1 MVIPMTLL
9 DHFRSPLSSR
19 RHWHSF
25 HNAWATYLA
34 EDLNQRLPQGYFAES
49 NVQFGIE
56 IDVAAFEEEPF
67 SVGNPASDNWQPS
80 PPTQVVPFESAL
92 VEQVEVGIFS
102 TEQST
107 KLIGAIEIVSP
118 ANKDRLSQREVFVTK
133 CQSYLEQG
141 VGLIVVDIVTTR
153 KQSLHTQL
161 MKQIGSQPQAS
172 ASDLYA
178 AAYRSI
184 VTESPQVEIWFEH
197 LAIGQSLPTL
207 PLWLKEGGCFPVDL
221 AQTYD
226 RTCKAQ
232 RI

>member
-1 MVIPMTLL
+1 MVILMTLL
-9 DHFRSPLSSR
+9 DHFRSPLSDR

-56 IDVAAFEEEPF
+56 IDVAAFEEKKWPI
-67 SVGNPASDNWQPS
+67 VNKNTQDWQPS
-80 PPTQVVPFESAL
+80 PPTQVVPFESAMM
-92 VEQVEVGIFS
+92 EQVEVGIFS
-102 TEQST
+102 SEQST

-118 ANKDRLSQREVFVTK
+118 ANKDRPSQREVFVTK

-141 VGLIVVDIVTTR
+141 VGLIVIDVVTAR
-153 KQSLHTQL
+153 KRSLHSQL
-161 MKQIGSQPQAS
+161 MQQITGKTQPIAN
-172 ASDLYA
+172 DLYA

-184 VTESPQVEIWFEH
+184 VLEKPQVEVWFET
-197 LAIGQSLPTL
+197 LELGQLLPTL
-207 PLWLKEGGCFPVDL
+207 PLWLKDGDCYPIDL

>member
-1 MVIPMTLL
+1 MTLL
-9 DHFRSPLSSR
+9 DHFRSPLSDR

-56 IDVAAFEEEPF
+56 IDVAAFEEAPF
-67 SVGNPASDNWQPS
+67 AIADGNTHDWQPS
-80 PPTQVVPFESAL
+80 PPTQVVPFESAM

-102 TEQST
+102 SERST

-118 ANKDRLSQREVFVTK
+118 ANKDRPSQREVFVTK

-141 VGLIVVDIVTTR
+141 VGLIVIDIVTAR
-153 KQSLHTQL
+153 KRSLHAQL
-161 MKQIGSQPQAS
+161 MEQIGSQPQPAEGN
-172 ASDLYA
+172 LYA
-178 AAYRSI
+178 AAYRS
-184 VTESPQVEIWFEH
+184 VVLESPQVEVWFES
-197 LAIGQSLPTL
+197 LELGRSLPTL
-207 PLWLKEGGCFPVDL
+207 PLWLKDGGCFPVDL

-232 RI
+232 RL

>member
-1 MVIPMTLL
+1 MVILMTLL
-9 DHFRSPLSSR
+9 DHFRSPLSDR

-56 IDVAAFEEEPF
+56 IDVAAFEEKNWPIVNE
-67 SVGNPASDNWQPS
+67 NTQDWQPS
-80 PPTQVVPFESAL
+80 PPTQVVPFESAT

-102 TEQST
+102 SEQST

-118 ANKDRLSQREVFVTK
+118 ANKDRPSQRDVFVTK

-141 VGLIVVDIVTTR
+141 VGLIVIDVVTAR
-153 KQSLHTQL
+153 KRSLHAQL
-161 MKQIGSQPQAS
+161 MQQITGKTQPNAD
-172 ASDLYA
+172 DLYA

-184 VTESPQVEIWFEH
+184 VLEKPQVEVWFET
-197 LAIGQSLPTL
+197 LELGQLLPTL
-207 PLWLKEGGCFPVDL
+207 PLWLKDGDCYPIDL

>member
-1 MVIPMTLL
+1 MTLL
-9 DHFRSPLSSR
+9 DHFRSPLSDR

-56 IDVAAFEEEPF
+56 IDVAAFEEQNWAI
-67 SVGNPASDNWQPS
+67 GNENSHDWQPS
-80 PPTQVVPFESAL
+80 APTQIVPFESATI
-92 VEQVEVGIFS
+92 EQVEVGIFS
-102 TEQST
+102 SEQST

-118 ANKDRLSQREVFVTK
+118 ANKDRPSQREVFVTK
-133 CQSYLEQG
+133 CQSYLEQR
-141 VGLIVVDIVTTR
+141 VGLIIIDVVTAR
-153 KQSLHTQL
+153 NRSLHAQL
-161 MKQIGSQPQAS
+161 MQQITGKAQPNTGN
-172 ASDLYA
+172 LYA

-184 VTESPQVEIWFEH
+184 VLEKPQVEMWFET
-197 LAIGQSLPTL
+197 LELGQTLPTL
-207 PLWLKEGGCFPVDL
+207 PLWLKDGECYPVNL

>member
-1 MVIPMTLL
+1 MVILMTLL
-9 DHFRSPLSSR
+9 DHFRSPLSDR

-56 IDVAAFEEEPF
+56 IDVAAFEEKTWPIVNE
-67 SVGNPASDNWQPS
+67 NTQDWQPS
-80 PPTQVVPFESAL
+80 PPTQVVPFESAMM
-92 VEQVEVGIFS
+92 EQVEVGIFS
-102 TEQST
+102 SEQST

-118 ANKDRLSQREVFVTK
+118 ANKDRPSQREVFVTK

-141 VGLIVVDIVTTR
+141 VGLIVIDVVTAR
-153 KQSLHTQL
+153 KRSLHAQL
-161 MKQIGSQPQAS
+161 MQQITGKTQPIPN
-172 ASDLYA
+172 DLYA

-184 VTESPQVEIWFEH
+184 VLEKPQVEVWFET
-197 LAIGQSLPTL
+197 LELGQLLPTL
-207 PLWLKEGGCFPVDL
+207 PLWLKDGDCYPIDL

>member
-1 MVIPMTLL
+1 MVLL
-9 DHFRSPLSSR
+9 DHFRSPLSDR

-56 IDVAAFEEEPF
+56 IDVAAFEEKNWPI
-67 SVGNPASDNWQPS
+67 VNDPTHDWQPS
-80 PPTQVVPFESAL
+80 PPTQVVPFESAR

-102 TEQST
+102 SEQST

-118 ANKDRLSQREVFVTK
+118 ANKDRPSQRDVFITK

-141 VGLIVVDIVTTR
+141 VGLIVVDVVTTR
-153 KQSLHTQL
+153 KRSLHAQL
-161 MKQIGSQPQAS
+161 LQQITGKAQSQATD
-172 ASDLYA
+172 DLYA

-184 VTESPQVEIWFEH
+184 ALEQPQVEVWLEN
-197 LAIGQSLPTL
+197 LELGQVLPTL
-207 PLWLKEGGCFPVDL
+207 PLWLKDGDCYPINL
-221 AQTYD
+221 AQIYD
-226 RTCKAQ
+226 RTCRAQ

>member
-1 MVIPMTLL
+1 MTLL

-67 SVGNPASDNWQPS
+67 SVGNPADNNWQPS

-102 TEQST
+102 SEQST

-161 MKQIGSQPQAS
+161 MKQIGSQPQTS

-184 VTESPQVEIWFEH
+184 VTESPQVEIWFEN

>member
-1 MVIPMTLL
+1 MTLL

-67 SVGNPASDNWQPS
+67 SVGNTVNTDWQPS

-102 TEQST
+102 SDQST

-141 VGLIVVDIVTTR
+141 VGLIVIDIVTTR

-184 VTESPQVEIWFEH
+184 VTESPQVEIWFET

>member
-1 MVIPMTLL
+1 MTLL

-67 SVGNPASDNWQPS
+67 FVGNIVDTDWQPS

-102 TEQST
+102 SDQST

-118 ANKDRLSQREVFVTK
+118 ANKDRPSQREVFVTK

-141 VGLIVVDIVTTR
+141 VGLIVIDIVTTR

-161 MKQIGSQPQAS
+161 MEQIGGKPQPS
-172 ASDLYA
+172 AGDLYA

-184 VTESPQVEIWFEH
+184 VTESPQVEIWFET
-197 LAIGQSLPTL
+197 LAIDQSLPTL

>member
-1 MVIPMTLL
+1 MTVIAMTLL
-9 DHFRSPLSSR
+9 DHFRSPLSDR

-25 HNAWATYLA
+25 HNAWATYLV
-34 EDLNQRLPQGYFAES
+34 ETLNQLLPQEYFAES
-49 NVQFGIE
+49 NVKF
-56 IDVAAFEEEPF
+56 DLK
-67 SVGNPASDNWQPS
+67 SVM
-80 PPTQVVPFESAL
+80 

-102 TEQST
+102 SEQST

-118 ANKDRLSQREVFVTK
+118 ANKDRPSQRDVFVTK

-141 VGLIVVDIVTTR
+141 VGLIVIDVVTAR
-153 KQSLHTQL
+153 KRSLHTQL
-161 MKQIGSQPQAS
+161 MEQIGSKAQPNDPS
-172 ASDLYA
+172 LYA

-184 VTESPQVEIWFEH
+184 VLERPQVEVWFEQ
-197 LAIGQSLPTL
+197 LELGRSLPTL

-232 RI
+232 RL